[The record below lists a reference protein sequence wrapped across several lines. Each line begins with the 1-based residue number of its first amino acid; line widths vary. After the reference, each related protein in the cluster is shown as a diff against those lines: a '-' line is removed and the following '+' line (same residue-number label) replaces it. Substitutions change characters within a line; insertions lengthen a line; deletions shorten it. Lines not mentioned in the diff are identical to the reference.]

1 MSFGPF
7 MVHDASYAKDW
18 SLSVEQRGKSYLHGS
33 IMKFL
38 F

>member
-1 MSFGPF
+1 

-18 SLSVEQRGKSYLHGS
+18 SLSVEQQRGKSYLHGS